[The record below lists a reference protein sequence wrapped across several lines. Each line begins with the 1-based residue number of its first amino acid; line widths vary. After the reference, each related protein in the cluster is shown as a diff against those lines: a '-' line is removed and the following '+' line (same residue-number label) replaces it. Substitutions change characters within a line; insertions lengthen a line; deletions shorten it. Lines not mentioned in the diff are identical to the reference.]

1 MTCRPASPSPCVRAC
16 VRAGGGV
23 LCVGAV
29 ATSARERAPPTP
41 LSLSRRR
48 YRQAVCVAALSCW
61 RGAVMQAGHWAD
73 IAGGL
78 AAGRVSVGGE
88 VASRCRG
95 AVVLVCTPLLSQP
108 AQQKL

>member
-1 MTCRPASPSPCVRAC
+1 
-16 VRAGGGV
+16 
-23 LCVGAV
+23 
-29 ATSARERAPPTP
+29 
-41 LSLSRRR
+41 
-48 YRQAVCVAALSCW
+48 
-61 RGAVMQAGHWAD
+61 VMQAGHWAD